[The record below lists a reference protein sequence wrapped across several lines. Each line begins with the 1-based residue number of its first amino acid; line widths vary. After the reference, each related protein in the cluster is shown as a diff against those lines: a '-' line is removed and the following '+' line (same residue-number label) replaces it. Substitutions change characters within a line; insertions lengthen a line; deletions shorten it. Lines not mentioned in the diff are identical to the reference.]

1 MKFRFGLK
9 VFPKNNDVCVPSLSA
24 NIASGLMELDE
35 KFERELSNTKS
46 DLKRIVVD
54 ELTETI
60 NNDKKEV
67 KNKILR
73 VIVMLITY
81 VGEACFFTL
90 S

>member
-1 MKFRFGLK
+1 
-9 VFPKNNDVCVPSLSA
+9 
-24 NIASGLMELDE
+24 MELDE

-67 KNKILR
+67 KNKIEKDFGELKKR
-73 VIVMLITY
+73 LETESNEIRDKMQFDKKGMIVKFEEVEEELQK
-81 VGEACFFTL
+81 EAKL
-90 S
+90 VR